1 MRLGNTAR
9 PTLSITRRGVDTPV
23 GLCQLRATVR
33 IALRA
38 LAVVL
43 ATAAAASAQQP
54 EEPVRLPPVVVT
66 PSRIEQKADEVPA
79 DVTVIGREDIRESAS
94 QTLDDLLRQV
104 PGFSLFRRTSSV
116 VGHPTT
122 QGVSLRGIGPSGTSR
137 ALVLMDGVPLND
149 PFGGWVYWNRVPL
162 LGVEQVEVVRGGG
175 SSVWG
180 NYALGGVVQ
189 ILGRRP
195 TGRAAALEAS
205 YGTQDTSN
213 LSLLV
218 TEGAGPVRLLL
229 EGNRYDTG
237 GYPIVKESRRGSID
251 VDAES
256 THHVFNGRVE
266 LDAAPGATFWV
277 GGNYYDEER
286 LNGTPLQVNDTTS
299 GIAAL
304 GGRLLAGEGE
314 WRFATYGNWQEFH
327 STFTT
332 QAADRNSEVLAL
344 DQTVPTTSAGGWLQ
358 WSRPFGAHHLSAGG
372 DVRWITGETH
382 ERVFVGGVFTRTRTA
397 GGEQVIGGLYVQDVW
412 TPHRAVEVV
421 GGLRGDVWLNYN
433 AFRRDTPPPS
443 AAIPPSQTFGD
454 IERLIPSPRLAL
466 LVRAT
471 PTTDLRA
478 SVYQGFR
485 IPTLNELYR
494 PFRVRNDVTV
504 GNESLRPERLTGGEA
519 GVTQRW
525 GPLQARVTGF
535 VTEVKD
541 LVANVTLTTP
551 LPDCP
556 AGTTCRQRQNLELAR
571 IQGVEAELE
580 ARLGRDW
587 RLFAAYLFSDARVV
601 DAPGQPALEGKRL
614 AQVPE
619 HNVTLGVQYRN
630 PAIVNLAAQA
640 RYIGDQYED
649 DLNTLPLGS
658 YIVVDLFAS
667 RLVTRWLEVFAA
679 VENLLDTTYTVG
691 RTSEGVISIGAPRIV
706 RGGLRLTF

>member
-1 MRLGNTAR
+1 MRAPARRLLG
-9 PTLSITRRGVDTPV
+9 
-23 GLCQLRATVR
+23 
-33 IALRA
+33 
-38 LAVVL
+38 VL
-43 ATAAAASAQQP
+43 LLAAAPAGAQEP
-54 EEPVRLPPVVVT
+54 EPPARLEPVVVT
-66 PSRIEQKADEVPA
+66 ATRLEQKAGDVPA
-79 DVTVIGREDIRESAS
+79 SVTVLTRDDVRESPS

-122 QGVSLRGIGPSGTSR
+122 QGFSLRGIGPSGTSR
-137 ALVLMDGVPLND
+137 ALVLLDGVPLND

-162 LGVEQVEVVRGGG
+162 LGIEQVEVVRGGG

-189 ILGRRP
+189 VLGRRP
-195 TGRAAALEAS
+195 TERGATLEAS

-218 TEGAGPVRLLL
+218 TETAGPFRILL
-229 EGNRYDTG
+229 EGNRYETG
-237 GYPIVKESRRGSID
+237 GYPIVKESRRGRID

-266 LDAAPGATFWV
+266 LHASPGATFWAS
-277 GGNYYDEER
+277 GNYYDEER

-304 GGRLLAGEGE
+304 GGRLLAGDGE
-314 WRFATYGNWQEFH
+314 WRFATYANWQEFH
-327 STFTT
+327 STFTS

-358 WSRPFGAHHLSAGG
+358 WSRRFDRHLVSAGG
-372 DVRWITGETH
+372 DVRWVTGETH
-382 ERVFVGGVFTRTRTA
+382 ERVFVDGVFRRTRTA
-397 GGEQVIGGLYVQDVW
+397 GGEQVIGGVYLQDVW
-412 TPHRAVEVV
+412 TPHPAVEVV
-421 GGLRGDVWLNYN
+421 GGLRGDVWLNYA

-443 AAIPPSQTFGD
+443 PAIPASQTFGD
-454 IERLIPSPRLAL
+454 IERIIPSPRLAL
-466 LVRAT
+466 LVHAT

-485 IPTLNELYR
+485 VPTLNELYR

-504 GNESLRPERLTGGEA
+504 GNATLRPERLTGGEA

-525 GPLQARVTGF
+525 GPLEARVTGF
-535 VTEVKD
+535 VNEVKD

-556 AGTTCRQRQNLELAR
+556 AGTTCRQRRNLELAR
-571 IQGVEAELE
+571 IQGVETELE
-580 ARLGRDW
+580 LRLARDW
-587 RLFAAYLFSDARVV
+587 RLLAAYLFTDARVV

-630 PAIVNLAAQA
+630 PALVNATASA
-640 RYIGDQYED
+640 RYVGTQFED

-658 YIVVDLFAS
+658 YVVFDLFAS
-667 RLVTRWLEVFAA
+667 RAVTKWLELFAG
-679 VENLLDTTYTVG
+679 VENLLDTTYTVA

>member
-1 MRLGNTAR
+1 
-9 PTLSITRRGVDTPV
+9 
-23 GLCQLRATVR
+23 VR
-33 IALRA
+33 S
-38 LAVVL
+38 VL
-43 ATAAAASAQQP
+43 AALVLLLLLAAVPASAQPP

-66 PSRIEQKADEVPA
+66 PGRIEQKAEDVPA
-79 DVTVIGREDIRESAS
+79 DVTVIGREEIRDSAS

-137 ALVLMDGVPLND
+137 ALVLLDGVPLND

-162 LGVEQVEVVRGGG
+162 LGIEQVEVVRGGG

-195 TGRAAALEAS
+195 VERGAAFEGS

-218 TEGAGPVRLLL
+218 TETAGPVRILL
-229 EGNRYDTG
+229 EGNRHDTG
-237 GYPIVKESRRGSID
+237 GYPIVKESRRGAID
-251 VDAES
+251 IDAES
-256 THHVFNGRVE
+256 THHVFNGRLEWHVSPE
-266 LDAAPGATFWV
+266 ASFWV
-277 GGNYYDEER
+277 SGNYYDEER
-286 LNGTPLQVNDTTS
+286 LNGTRLQVNDTTS

-304 GGRLLAGEGE
+304 GGRLASGDSE
-314 WRFATYGNWQEFH
+314 WRFATYANWQEFH

-332 QAADRNSEVLAL
+332 QAPDRNSEVLAL

-358 WSRPFGAHHLSAGG
+358 WSRPFGHHRLSLGG

-382 ERVFVGGVFTRTRTA
+382 ERVFVGGIFRRTRTA

-412 TPHRAVEVV
+412 TPHPAVEVV

-433 AFRRDTPPPS
+433 GFRHDTPPPS
-443 AAIPPSQTFGD
+443 PGFPASQSFDD
-454 IERLIPSPRLAL
+454 ITRVIPSPRLAL
-466 LVRAT
+466 LVHAT
-471 PTTDLRA
+471 PTTDVRA

-485 IPTLNELYR
+485 VPTLNELYR

-504 GNESLRPERLTGGEA
+504 GNATLKPERLTGGEA

-525 GPLQARVTGF
+525 GPLEGRVTGF

-541 LVANVTLTTP
+541 LIANVTQTRL

-556 AGTTCRQRQNLELAR
+556 AGTTCRQRQNVELAR

-580 ARLGRDW
+580 ARLARDW
-587 RLFAAYLFSDARVV
+587 RLFTAYLFSDARVV
-601 DAPGQPALEGKRL
+601 DAPTQPALEGKRL
-614 AQVPE
+614 AQVPQ
-619 HNVTLGVQYRN
+619 HTVTVGAQYRN
-630 PAIVNLAAQA
+630 PAVVNVSALA
-640 RYIGDQYED
+640 RYIGAQYED
-649 DLNTLPLGS
+649 DLNTLRLGS
-658 YIVVDLFAS
+658 YVVVDLFAS
-667 RLVTRWLEVFAA
+667 RGVTRWLDVFAA
-679 VENLLDTTYTVG
+679 VENLFDTTYTVG
-691 RTSEGVISIGAPRIV
+691 RTSEGVVSIGAPRTV

>member
-1 MRLGNTAR
+1 M
-9 PTLSITRRGVDTPV
+9 
-23 GLCQLRATVR
+23 
-33 IALRA
+33 
-38 LAVVL
+38 LAA
-43 ATAAAASAQQP
+43 ATAAAAQQP

-66 PSRIEQKADEVPA
+66 PSRLEQKADDVPA
-79 DVTVIGREDIRESAS
+79 AVTVVDREDIRESPS

-122 QGVSLRGIGPSGTSR
+122 QGLSLRGIGPSGTSR

-162 LGVEQVEVVRGGG
+162 PGIEQVEVVRGGG

-189 ILGRRP
+189 VVGRRP
-195 TGRAAALEAS
+195 TGRSAALEAS
-205 YGTQDTSN
+205 YGTEDTSN
-213 LSLLV
+213 LDLLV
-218 TEGAGPVRLLL
+218 TETAGPFRILL

-237 GYPIVKESRRGSID
+237 GYPIVKDSRRGSID
-251 VDAES
+251 IDAES

-266 LDAAPGATFWV
+266 WHVSPEATFWV
-277 GGNYYDEER
+277 SGNYYDEER
-286 LNGTPLQVNDTTS
+286 LNGTALQVNDTTS

-304 GGRLLAGEGE
+304 GGRLQSGDDE
-314 WRFATYGNWQEFH
+314 WRFTTYANWQEFH

-344 DQTVPTTSAGGWLQ
+344 DQTVPTTSAGGSLQ
-358 WSRPFGAHHLSAGG
+358 WSRRLDRHLFSLGG
-372 DVRWITGETH
+372 DVRWVTGETH
-382 ERVFVGGVFTRTRTA
+382 ERVFVGGIFRRTRRA
-397 GGEQVIGGLYVQDVW
+397 GGEQIVGGVFAQDVW

-421 GGLRGDVWLNYN
+421 AGLRGDVWLNYN

-454 IERLIPSPRLAL
+454 IERVIPSPRLGL

-504 GNESLRPERLTGGEA
+504 ANETLRPERLTGGEA

-535 VTEVKD
+535 VSEVKD
-541 LVANVTLTTP
+541 LVANVTLATP

-571 IQGVEAELE
+571 IQGVETELE
-580 ARLGRDW
+580 LRLGRDW
-587 RLFAAYLFSDARVV
+587 RLLASYLFSDARVV
-601 DAPGQPALEGKRL
+601 DAPGQPALEGNRL

-619 HNVTLGVQYRN
+619 HNATLAVQYRN
-630 PAIVNLAAQA
+630 PAILNVTATA
-640 RYIGDQYED
+640 RYIGSQYED

-658 YIVVDLFAS
+658 YVVFDLFAS
-667 RLVTRWLEVFAA
+667 RAVTRWLELFAA
-679 VENLLDTTYTVG
+679 VENVFDTTYSVG
-691 RTSEGVISIGAPRIV
+691 RTSEGVVSIGAPRIV

>member
-1 MRLGNTAR
+1 VRPGLPGTA
-9 PTLSITRRGVDTPV
+9 
-23 GLCQLRATVR
+23 
-33 IALRA
+33 AL
-38 LAVVL
+38 L
-43 ATAAAASAQQP
+43 ATILSVAPAAGQSG
-54 EEPVRLPPVVVT
+54 EEPFRVDPVVVT
-66 PSRIEQKADEVPA
+66 ATRLEQKAGDVPA
-79 DVTVIGREDIRESAS
+79 AVTVITGDEVRESPS

-122 QGVSLRGIGPSGTSR
+122 QGFSLRGIGPSGTSR
-137 ALVLMDGVPLND
+137 ALVLLDGVPLND

-162 LGVEQVEVVRGGG
+162 LGLEQIEVVRGGG

-189 ILGRRP
+189 ILGHRP
-195 TGRAAALEAS
+195 TGRSATLEAS
-205 YGTQDTSN
+205 YGTRDTSN
-213 LSLLV
+213 LGLLL
-218 TEGAGPVRLLL
+218 TETAGPFRILL

-256 THHVFNGRVE
+256 THHTFNGRVE
-266 LDAAPGATFWV
+266 LHVSPDATFWV
-277 GGNYYDEER
+277 SGNYYDEER

-299 GIAAL
+299 GLAAL
-304 GGRLLAGEGE
+304 GGRLRSGEDT
-314 WRFATYGNWQEFH
+314 WRFATYASWQEFH
-327 STFTT
+327 STFSS
-332 QAADRNSEVLAL
+332 QEPDRNSEELVL

-358 WSRPFGAHHLSAGG
+358 WSRRFGDHLVSAGG
-372 DVRWITGETH
+372 DVRWVTGETD
-382 ERVFVGGVFTRTRTA
+382 ERVFFAGAFRRTRTA
-397 GGEQVIGGLYVQDVW
+397 GGEQVVGGVYLQDVW
-412 TPHRAVEVV
+412 TPHPAVEVV
-421 GGLRGDVWLNYN
+421 GGLRGDVWLNYD
-433 AFRRDTPPPS
+433 ASRRDTPPPS
-443 AAIPPSQTFGD
+443 AAIPARQTFSD
-454 IERLIPSPRLAL
+454 IERIIPSPRLAV

-504 GNESLRPERLTGGEA
+504 ANATLRPERLTGGEA

-535 VTEVKD
+535 VNEVKD
-541 LVANVTLTTP
+541 LVANVTQATL

-556 AGTTCRQRQNLELAR
+556 TGTTCRQRQNLELAR
-571 IQGVEAELE
+571 IQGVETELE
-580 ARLGRDW
+580 LRLARRW
-587 RLFAAYLFSDARVV
+587 RLLAAYLFTDARVV

-619 HNVTLGVQYRN
+619 HTVTLGVQYRDPVVAN
-630 PAIVNLAAQA
+630 VTASA
-640 RYIGDQYED
+640 RWVGNQYED

-658 YIVVDLFAS
+658 VFVVDLFAS
-667 RLVTRWLEVFAA
+667 RAVTTWLELFAG
-679 VENLLDTTYTVG
+679 VENLFDTTYTVG

>member
-1 MRLGNTAR
+1 MRAPARRLLG
-9 PTLSITRRGVDTPV
+9 
-23 GLCQLRATVR
+23 
-33 IALRA
+33 
-38 LAVVL
+38 VL
-43 ATAAAASAQQP
+43 LLAAAPAGAQEP
-54 EEPVRLPPVVVT
+54 EPPARLEPVVVT
-66 PSRIEQKADEVPA
+66 ATRLEQKAGDVPA
-79 DVTVIGREDIRESAS
+79 SVTVLTRDDVRESPS

-122 QGVSLRGIGPSGTSR
+122 QGFSLRGIGPSGTSR
-137 ALVLMDGVPLND
+137 ALVLLDGVPLND

-162 LGVEQVEVVRGGG
+162 LGIEQVEVVRGGG

-189 ILGRRP
+189 VLGRRP
-195 TGRAAALEAS
+195 TERGATLEAS

-218 TEGAGPVRLLL
+218 TETAGPFRILL
-229 EGNRYDTG
+229 EGNRYETG
-237 GYPIVKESRRGSID
+237 GYPIVKESRRGRID

-266 LDAAPGATFWV
+266 LHASPGATFWAS
-277 GGNYYDEER
+277 GNYYDEER

-304 GGRLLAGEGE
+304 GGRLLAGDGE
-314 WRFATYGNWQEFH
+314 WRFATYANWQEFH
-327 STFTT
+327 STFTS

-358 WSRPFGAHHLSAGG
+358 WSRRFDRHLVSAGG
-372 DVRWITGETH
+372 DVRWVTGETH
-382 ERVFVGGVFTRTRTA
+382 ERVFVDGVFRRTRTA
-397 GGEQVIGGLYVQDVW
+397 GGEQVIGGVYLQDVW
-412 TPHRAVEVV
+412 TPHPAVEVV
-421 GGLRGDVWLNYN
+421 GGLRGDVWLNYD

-443 AAIPPSQTFGD
+443 PAIPARQAFSD
-454 IERLIPSPRLAL
+454 IERIIPSPRLAL
-466 LVRAT
+466 LVHAT

-485 IPTLNELYR
+485 VPTLNELYR

-504 GNESLRPERLTGGEA
+504 GNATLRPERLTGGEA

-525 GPLQARVTGF
+525 GPLEARVTGF
-535 VTEVKD
+535 VNEVKD

-556 AGTTCRQRQNLELAR
+556 AGTTCRQRRNLELAR
-571 IQGVEAELE
+571 IQGVETELE
-580 ARLGRDW
+580 LRLARDW
-587 RLFAAYLFSDARVV
+587 RLLAAYLFTDARVV

-630 PAIVNLAAQA
+630 PALVNATASA
-640 RYIGDQYED
+640 RYVGTQFED

-658 YIVVDLFAS
+658 YVVFDLFAS
-667 RLVTRWLEVFAA
+667 RAVTKWLELFAG
-679 VENLLDTTYTVG
+679 VENLLDTTYTVA

>member
-1 MRLGNTAR
+1 M
-9 PTLSITRRGVDTPV
+9 
-23 GLCQLRATVR
+23 
-33 IALRA
+33 
-38 LAVVL
+38 LAA
-43 ATAAAASAQQP
+43 ATAAAAQPP

-66 PSRIEQKADEVPA
+66 PTRLEQKADDVPA
-79 DVTVIGREDIRESAS
+79 AVTVVGSEDIRTSPS

-122 QGVSLRGIGPSGTSR
+122 QGLSLRGIGPSGTSR

-162 LGVEQVEVVRGGG
+162 LGIEQVEVVRGGG

-189 ILGRRP
+189 VVSRRP
-195 TGRAAALEAS
+195 TARGAALEAS
-205 YGTQDTSN
+205 YGTQETSN
-213 LSLLV
+213 VDLLV
-218 TEGAGPVRLLL
+218 TETAGPFRILL

-237 GYPIVKESRRGSID
+237 GYPIVKDSRRGSID
-251 VDAES
+251 IDAES

-266 LDAAPGATFWV
+266 WHVSPDATVWV
-277 GGNYYDEER
+277 SGNYYDEDR
-286 LNGTPLQVNDTTS
+286 VNGTALQVNDTTS

-304 GGRLLAGEGE
+304 GGRLQSGDDE
-314 WRFATYGNWQEFH
+314 WRFTTYANWQEFH
-327 STFTT
+327 STFTS

-344 DQTVPTTSAGGWLQ
+344 DQTVPTTSAGGSLQ
-358 WSRPFGAHHLSAGG
+358 WSRRLDRHLFSLGG
-372 DVRWITGETH
+372 DVRWVTGETD

-397 GGEQVIGGLYVQDVW
+397 GGEQVIGGVFVQDVW

-421 GGLRGDVWLNYN
+421 AGLRGDVWLNYG

-443 AAIPPSQTFGD
+443 AAIPARQTFSD
-454 IERLIPSPRLAL
+454 IERVIPSPRLGL

-504 GNESLRPERLTGGEA
+504 ANETLRPERLTGGEA

-525 GPLQARVTGF
+525 GPLQARLTGF
-535 VTEVKD
+535 VNEVKD
-541 LVANVTLTTP
+541 LVANVTLAAP

-556 AGTTCRQRQNLELAR
+556 PGTTCRQRQNLELAR
-571 IQGVEAELE
+571 IQGVETELE
-580 ARLGRDW
+580 LRPGRDW
-587 RLFAAYLFSDARVV
+587 RLLASYLFSDARVV

-619 HNVTLGVQYRN
+619 HNVTLAVQYRN
-630 PAIVNLAAQA
+630 PAIINVTAAA
-640 RYIGDQYED
+640 RYIGTQYED

-658 YIVVDLFAS
+658 YVVFDLFAS
-667 RLVTRWLEVFAA
+667 RTVTRWLEVFAA
-679 VENLLDTTYTVG
+679 VENLFDTTYSVG

>member
-1 MRLGNTAR
+1 MRSVLA
-9 PTLSITRRGVDTPV
+9 
-23 GLCQLRATVR
+23 
-33 IALRA
+33 A

-43 ATAAAASAQQP
+43 VAAAAAAAQPP
-54 EEPVRLPPVVVT
+54 EEPVRLAPVVVT
-66 PSRIEQKADEVPA
+66 PTRMEQKADDVPA
-79 DVTVIGREDIRESAS
+79 AVTVIGREDISESAS

-195 TGRAAALEAS
+195 TERSATLEAS

-218 TEGAGPVRLLL
+218 TEAAGPFRLLL

-237 GYPIVKESRRGSID
+237 GYPIVKDSRRGPID
-251 VDAES
+251 IDAES
-256 THHVFNGRVE
+256 THHVFNGRLE
-266 LDAAPGATFWV
+266 WQASPGASFWIS
-277 GGNYYDEER
+277 GNYYDEER
-286 LNGTPLQVNDTTS
+286 LNGTRLQVNDTTS

-304 GGRLLAGEGE
+304 GGRLLSGDTE
-314 WRFATYGNWQEFH
+314 WRFATYANWQEFH
-327 STFTT
+327 STFTA
-332 QAADRNSEVLAL
+332 QEPDRSSEELAL

-358 WSRPFGAHHLSAGG
+358 WSRPFGAHRLSVGG
-372 DVRWITGETH
+372 DVRWITGETD
-382 ERVFVGGVFTRTRTA
+382 ERVFGGGIFRRTRTA
-397 GGEQVIGGLYVQDVW
+397 GGEQVIGGLYVQNVW

-433 AFRRDTPPPS
+433 GFRQDTPPPS

-454 IERLIPSPRLAL
+454 IERIIPSPRLAL
-466 LVRAT
+466 LVRVT
-471 PTTDLRA
+471 PTTDVRA

-504 GNESLRPERLTGGEA
+504 GNATLKPERLTGGEA

-525 GPLQARVTGF
+525 GPVEGRVTGF

-541 LVANVTLTTP
+541 LVANVTQAVP

-556 AGTTCRQRQNLELAR
+556 AGTTCRQRQNLERAR
-571 IQGVEAELE
+571 IQGVESELVV
-580 ARLGRDW
+580 RLARDW
-587 RLFAAYLFSDARVV
+587 RLLASYLFSDARVV

-630 PAIVNLAAQA
+630 PAIVDASILA
-640 RYIGDQYED
+640 RYLGSQYED
-649 DLNTLPLGS
+649 DLNSLSLGS
-658 YIVVDLFAS
+658 YVVVDLSAA
-667 RLVTRWLEVFAA
+667 RALTRWLQVFAA
-679 VENLLDTTYTVG
+679 VENVFDTPYSVG
-691 RTSEGVISIGAPRIV
+691 RTSEGVVSIGAPRIV

>member
-1 MRLGNTAR
+1 MRARARRLLG
-9 PTLSITRRGVDTPV
+9 
-23 GLCQLRATVR
+23 
-33 IALRA
+33 
-38 LAVVL
+38 VL
-43 ATAAAASAQQP
+43 LLAAAPAGAQ
-54 EEPVRLPPVVVT
+54 ETEPPARLEPVVVT
-66 PSRIEQKADEVPA
+66 ATRLEQKAGDVPA
-79 DVTVIGREDIRESAS
+79 SVTVLTRDDVRESPS

-122 QGVSLRGIGPSGTSR
+122 QGFSLRGIGPSGTSR
-137 ALVLMDGVPLND
+137 ALVLLDGVPLND

-162 LGVEQVEVVRGGG
+162 LGIEQVEVVRGGG

-189 ILGRRP
+189 VLGRRP
-195 TGRAAALEAS
+195 TERGATLEAS
-205 YGTQDTSN
+205 YGTRDTSN

-218 TEGAGPVRLLL
+218 TETAGPFRILL
-229 EGNRYDTG
+229 EGNRYETG
-237 GYPIVKESRRGSID
+237 GYPIVKESRRGRID

-256 THHVFNGRVE
+256 KHHVFNGRVE
-266 LDAAPGATFWV
+266 LHAAPGATFWV
-277 GGNYYDEER
+277 SGNYYDEER

-299 GIAAL
+299 GIGAL
-304 GGRLLAGEGE
+304 GGRLLAGDGE
-314 WRFATYGNWQEFH
+314 WRFATYANWQEFH

-358 WSRPFGAHHLSAGG
+358 WSRRFDRHLVSAGG
-372 DVRWITGETH
+372 DVRWVTGETH
-382 ERVFVGGVFTRTRTA
+382 ERVFVDGIFRRTRTA
-397 GGEQVIGGLYVQDVW
+397 GGEQVIGGVYVQDVW
-412 TPHRAVEVV
+412 APHPAVEVV
-421 GGLRGDVWLNYN
+421 GGLRGDVWLNYD

-443 AAIPPSQTFGD
+443 PAIPARQAFSD
-454 IERLIPSPRLAL
+454 IERIIPSPRLAL
-466 LVRAT
+466 LVHAT

-485 IPTLNELYR
+485 VPTLNELYR

-504 GNESLRPERLTGGEA
+504 GNATLRPERLTGGEA

-525 GPLQARVTGF
+525 GPLEARVTGF
-535 VTEVKD
+535 VNEVKD
-541 LVANVTLTTP
+541 LVANVTLATR

-556 AGTTCRQRQNLELAR
+556 VGTTCRQRQNLELAR
-571 IQGVEAELE
+571 IQGVETELE
-580 ARLGRDW
+580 LRLARDW
-587 RLFAAYLFSDARVV
+587 RLLAAYLFTDARVV

-619 HNVTLGVQYRN
+619 HHVTLGVQYRN
-630 PAIVNLAAQA
+630 PALVNVTASA
-640 RYIGDQYED
+640 RYVGTQFED

-658 YIVVDLFAS
+658 YVVFDLFAS
-667 RLVTRWLEVFAA
+667 RAVTTWLELFAG
-679 VENLLDTTYTVG
+679 VENLLDTTYTVA

>member
-1 MRLGNTAR
+1 M
-9 PTLSITRRGVDTPV
+9 
-23 GLCQLRATVR
+23 
-33 IALRA
+33 
-38 LAVVL
+38 LAA
-43 ATAAAASAQQP
+43 ATAAAAQQP

-66 PSRIEQKADEVPA
+66 PSRLEQKADDVPA
-79 DVTVIGREDIRESAS
+79 AVTVVDREDIRESPS

-122 QGVSLRGIGPSGTSR
+122 QGLSLRGIGPSGTSR

-162 LGVEQVEVVRGGG
+162 PGIEQVEVVRGGG

-189 ILGRRP
+189 VVGRRP
-195 TGRAAALEAS
+195 TGRSAALEAS
-205 YGTQDTSN
+205 YGTEDTSN
-213 LSLLV
+213 LDLLV
-218 TEGAGPVRLLL
+218 TETAGPFRILL

-237 GYPIVKESRRGSID
+237 GYPIVKDSRRGSID
-251 VDAES
+251 IDAES

-266 LDAAPGATFWV
+266 WHVSPEATFWV
-277 GGNYYDEER
+277 SGNYYDEER
-286 LNGTPLQVNDTTS
+286 LNGTALQVNDTTS

-304 GGRLLAGEGE
+304 GGRLQSGDDE
-314 WRFATYGNWQEFH
+314 WRFTTYANWQEFH

-344 DQTVPTTSAGGWLQ
+344 DQTVPTTSAGGSLQ
-358 WSRPFGAHHLSAGG
+358 WSRRLDRHLFSLGG
-372 DVRWITGETH
+372 DVRWVTGETH
-382 ERVFVGGVFTRTRTA
+382 ERVFVAGIFRRTRTA
-397 GGEQVIGGLYVQDVW
+397 GGEQIVGGVFAQDVW

-421 GGLRGDVWLNYN
+421 AGLRGDVWLNYN

-454 IERLIPSPRLAL
+454 IERVIPSPRLGL

-504 GNESLRPERLTGGEA
+504 ANETLRPERLTGGEA

-535 VTEVKD
+535 VSEVKD
-541 LVANVTLTTP
+541 LVANVTLATP

-571 IQGVEAELE
+571 IQGVETELE
-580 ARLGRDW
+580 LRLGRDW
-587 RLFAAYLFSDARVV
+587 RLLASYLFSDARVV
-601 DAPGQPALEGKRL
+601 DAPGQPALEGNRL

-619 HNVTLGVQYRN
+619 HNATLAVQYRN
-630 PAIVNLAAQA
+630 PAILNVTATA
-640 RYIGDQYED
+640 RYIGSQYED

-658 YIVVDLFAS
+658 YVVFDLFAS
-667 RLVTRWLEVFAA
+667 RAVTRWLELFAA
-679 VENLLDTTYTVG
+679 VENVFDTTYSVG
-691 RTSEGVISIGAPRIV
+691 RTSEGVVSIGAPRIV

>member
-1 MRLGNTAR
+1 MRSVLA
-9 PTLSITRRGVDTPV
+9 
-23 GLCQLRATVR
+23 
-33 IALRA
+33 A

-43 ATAAAASAQQP
+43 VAAATAAAQPP
-54 EEPVRLPPVVVT
+54 EEPVRLAPVVVT
-66 PSRIEQKADEVPA
+66 PTRMEQKADDVPA
-79 DVTVIGREDIRESAS
+79 AVTVIGREDISESAS

-195 TGRAAALEAS
+195 TERSATLEAS

-218 TEGAGPVRLLL
+218 TEAAGPFRLLL

-237 GYPIVKESRRGSID
+237 GYPIVKDSRRGPID
-251 VDAES
+251 IDAES
-256 THHVFNGRVE
+256 THHVFNGRLE
-266 LDAAPGATFWV
+266 WQASPGASFWIS
-277 GGNYYDEER
+277 GNYYDEER
-286 LNGTPLQVNDTTS
+286 LNGTRLQVNDTTS

-304 GGRLLAGEGE
+304 GGRLLSGDTE
-314 WRFATYGNWQEFH
+314 WRFATYANWQEFH
-327 STFTT
+327 STFTA
-332 QAADRNSEVLAL
+332 QEPDRSAEELVL

-358 WSRPFGAHHLSAGG
+358 WSRPFGAHRLSVGG
-372 DVRWITGETH
+372 DVRWITGETD
-382 ERVFVGGVFTRTRTA
+382 ERVFGGGIFRRTRTA

-433 AFRRDTPPPS
+433 GFRQDTPPA

-454 IERLIPSPRLAL
+454 IERIIPSPRLAL
-466 LVRAT
+466 LVRVT
-471 PTTDLRA
+471 PTTDVRA

-504 GNESLRPERLTGGEA
+504 GNATLKPERLTGGEA
-519 GVTQRW
+519 AVTQRW
-525 GPLQARVTGF
+525 GPVEGRVTGF

-541 LVANVTLTTP
+541 LVANVTQAVP

-571 IQGVEAELE
+571 IQGVESELVV
-580 ARLGRDW
+580 RLARDW
-587 RLFAAYLFSDARVV
+587 RLLASYLFSDARVV

-630 PAIVNLAAQA
+630 PAIVDASILA
-640 RYIGDQYED
+640 RYLGSQYED
-649 DLNTLPLGS
+649 DLNSLSLGS
-658 YIVVDLFAS
+658 YVVVDLFAA
-667 RLVTRWLEVFAA
+667 RALTRWLQVFAA
-679 VENLLDTTYTVG
+679 VENVFDTPYSVG
-691 RTSEGVISIGAPRIV
+691 RTSEGVVSIGAPRIV

>member
-1 MRLGNTAR
+1 M
-9 PTLSITRRGVDTPV
+9 
-23 GLCQLRATVR
+23 
-33 IALRA
+33 
-38 LAVVL
+38 LAA
-43 ATAAAASAQQP
+43 ATAAAAQQP

-66 PSRIEQKADEVPA
+66 PSRLEQKADDVPA
-79 DVTVIGREDIRESAS
+79 AVTVVDREDIRESPS

-122 QGVSLRGIGPSGTSR
+122 QGLSLRGIGPSGTSR

-162 LGVEQVEVVRGGG
+162 PGIEQVEVVRGGG

-189 ILGRRP
+189 VVGRRP
-195 TGRAAALEAS
+195 TGRSAALEAS
-205 YGTQDTSN
+205 YGTEDTSN
-213 LSLLV
+213 LDLLV
-218 TEGAGPVRLLL
+218 TETAGPFRILL

-237 GYPIVKESRRGSID
+237 GYPIVKDSRRGSID
-251 VDAES
+251 IDAES
-256 THHVFNGRVE
+256 THHLFNGRVE
-266 LDAAPGATFWV
+266 WHVSPEATFWV
-277 GGNYYDEER
+277 SGNYYDEER
-286 LNGTPLQVNDTTS
+286 LNGTALQVNDTTS

-304 GGRLLAGEGE
+304 GGRLQSGDDE
-314 WRFATYGNWQEFH
+314 WRFTTYANWQEFH

-344 DQTVPTTSAGGWLQ
+344 DQTVPTTSAGGSLQ
-358 WSRPFGAHHLSAGG
+358 WSRRFDRHLFSLGG
-372 DVRWITGETH
+372 DVRWVTGETH
-382 ERVFVGGVFTRTRTA
+382 ERVFVGGIFRRTRAA
-397 GGEQVIGGLYVQDVW
+397 GGEQVVGGVFAQDVW

-421 GGLRGDVWLNYN
+421 AGLRGDVWLNYN

-454 IERLIPSPRLAL
+454 IERVIPSPRLAL
-466 LVRAT
+466 LVRAA

-504 GNESLRPERLTGGEA
+504 ANETLRPERLTGGEA

-525 GPLQARVTGF
+525 GLLQARVTGF
-535 VTEVKD
+535 VSEVKD
-541 LVANVTLTTP
+541 LVANVTLATP

-571 IQGVEAELE
+571 IQGGETELE
-580 ARLGRDW
+580 LRLGRDW
-587 RLFAAYLFSDARVV
+587 HLLASYLFSDARVV
-601 DAPGQPALEGKRL
+601 DAPGQPALEGNRL

-619 HNVTLGVQYRN
+619 HNATLAVQYRN
-630 PAIVNLAAQA
+630 PAILNVTAAA
-640 RYIGDQYED
+640 RYIGSQYED

-658 YIVVDLFAS
+658 YVVFDLFAS
-667 RLVTRWLEVFAA
+667 RAVTRWLEVFAA
-679 VENLLDTTYTVG
+679 VENLFDTTYSVG
-691 RTSEGVISIGAPRIV
+691 RTSEGVVSIGAPRIV